1 MVGDYIKIVILKGVI
16 QIGKCISYKCAV
28 REWNGRDEKGDFY
41 FCKECGTEVG
51 RGQEECL
58 LDKFAKEV
66 RSGEQ

>member
-1 MVGDYIKIVILKGVI
+1 M
-16 QIGKCISYKCAV
+16 GKCISYKCAV

-41 FCKECGTEVG
+41 FCKECGVEVG

-66 RSGEQ
+66 RSGKQ